1 MRPLA
6 AVTAAALAVTLTA
19 SCSTGSTSGG
29 AASTSTAAGAT
40 GGTATTTSPT
50 ASAPSSTAATPSAS
64 SSSKTTTASTSA
76 STAPGPSDPA
86 TLTMA
91 FAGDV
96 HFEDYLAP
104 LASQPDGLAE
114 LRDSLGAADLAMV
127 NLETAIT
134 TRGTKIGKEF
144 HFRAPA
150 SALRTVQGAGV
161 DAVSMANNHG
171 VDYGPVGLAD
181 TLAAKKASP
190 IPIVG
195 IGADE
200 AEAYAPAVLKAKGL
214 EVAVFGASEV
224 FEMTLSRYS
233 AGQGRGG
240 IASAAPVTR
249 LRKAVSAASRKY
261 DVVVVFLHWGLD
273 YQKCPD
279 PLSAET
285 AQALEE
291 AGADIIVGGHSHRVN
306 GAGWLGRSY
315 VAYGL
320 GNFVWWRSRE
330 PDSRSGVL
338 TLSLD
343 VKTAKG
349 TGSDGHSVVRSAT
362 WTPMLI
368 GTDGIPRRVG
378 AADTKRLHGLW
389 EQANACTGLEA
400 KPA

>member
-1 MRPLA
+1 MRALAPLA
-6 AVTAAALAVTLTA
+6 AAGLAVALTAACSGSAAAPGTSTTQGSAGTTSSSPASPSTTA
-19 SCSTGSTSGG
+19 SSSTT
-29 AASTSTAAGAT
+29 ATATATAS
-40 GGTATTTSPT
+40 ATTT
-50 ASAPSSTAATPSAS
+50 AR
-64 SSSKTTTASTSA
+64 
-76 STAPGPSDPA
+76 PSDPDV
-86 TLTMA
+86 LTMA

-104 LASQPDGLAE
+104 LARDPQGLAE
-114 LRDSLGAADLAMV
+114 LRSSLGAADLSVV

-134 TRGTKIGKEF
+134 ERGTKIGKEF

-150 SALRTVQGAGV
+150 SALVTVQNAGV

-171 VDYGPVGLAD
+171 VDYGPVGLQD
-181 TLAAKKASP
+181 TLAAKRTSP
-190 IPIVG
+190 IPVVG

-200 AEAYAPAVLKAKGL
+200 AEAYAPAVLSAKGL
-214 EVAVFGASEV
+214 KVAVFGASEV
-224 FEMTLSRYS
+224 FEMTLARYS
-233 AGQGRGG
+233 AGPGKGG

-249 LRKAVSAASRKY
+249 LRQAVAAAHRRY

-279 PLSAET
+279 NLSAET
-285 AQALEE
+285 AQALAE

-320 GNFVWWRSRE
+320 GNFVWWRSHE

-343 VKTAKG
+343 VRRAKARAD
-349 TGSDGHSVVRSAT
+349 DGHSLVRRAS

-368 GTDGIPRRVG
+368 GADGIPRRPST
-378 AADTKRLHGLW
+378 ADSSRLMGLW
-389 EQANACTGLEA
+389 KQANACTGLE
-400 KPA
+400 PSPS

>member
-1 MRPLA
+1 VSVEVVLD
-6 AVTAAALAVTLTA
+6 VGGVVGAAA
-19 SCSTGSTSGG
+19 TS
-29 AASTSTAAGAT
+29 S
-40 GGTATTTSPT
+40 ATTT
-50 ASAPSSTAATPSAS
+50 AR
-64 SSSKTTTASTSA
+64 
-76 STAPGPSDPA
+76 PSDPDV
-86 TLTMA
+86 LTMA

-104 LASQPDGLAE
+104 LARDPQGLAG
-114 LRDSLGAADLAMV
+114 LRSTLGAADLSVV

-134 TRGTKIGKEF
+134 ERGTKIGKEF

-150 SALRTVQGAGV
+150 SALVTVQNAGV

-171 VDYGPVGLAD
+171 VDYGPVGLQD
-181 TLAAKKASP
+181 TLAAKRTSP
-190 IPIVG
+190 IPVVG

-200 AEAYAPAVLKAKGL
+200 AEAYAPAVLSAKGL
-214 EVAVFGASEV
+214 KVAVFGASEV
-224 FEMTLSRYS
+224 FEMTLARYS
-233 AGQGRGG
+233 AGPEKGG

-249 LRKAVSAASRKY
+249 LRQAVAAAHRKY

-279 PLSAET
+279 NLSAET
-285 AQALEE
+285 AQALAE

-320 GNFVWWRSRE
+320 GNFVWWRSHE

-343 VKTAKG
+343 VRRAKARAD
-349 TGSDGHSVVRSAT
+349 DGHSLVRRAS

-368 GTDGIPRRVG
+368 GADGIPRRPST
-378 AADTKRLHGLW
+378 ADSSRLMGLW
-389 EQANACTGLEA
+389 KQANACTGLESS
-400 KPA
+400 PS

>member
-6 AVTAAALAVTLTA
+6 AVTAAALAVTLLA
-19 SCSTGSTSGG
+19 SCSADASTG
-29 AASTSTAAGAT
+29 AA
-40 GGTATTTSPT
+40 
-50 ASAPSSTAATPSAS
+50 TAATTDPA
-64 SSSKTTTASTSA
+64 TDAPRATTAGPTTSA
-76 STAPGPSDPA
+76 PAGTPAQPAPTITTVPATTAGTARPEPSDPG

-104 LASQPDGLAE
+104 LAARADGLAE
-114 LRDSLGAADLAMV
+114 LRSSLGAADLAVV

-134 TRGTKIGKEF
+134 NRGTKIGKEF

-161 DAVSMANNHG
+161 DAVSVANNPG
-171 VDYGPVGLAD
+171 VAYGPGGLED

-200 AEAYAPAVLKAKGL
+200 DEAYAPAVLRSKGL
-214 EVAVFGASEV
+214 EVALFGASEV

-233 AGQGRGG
+233 AGPDTGG

-249 LRKAVSAASRKY
+249 LRRAVSAASRRY

-320 GNFVWWRSRE
+320 GNFVWWRGRE

-343 VKTAKG
+343 VKAAKG